1 MSTAIVTHKDC
12 ILHDTGMNHPE
23 SKERLIAINKTLK
36 EFKSKKIK
44 WFEGEKIEPK
54 YFFTVHSKNYFKDIK
69 NKSPKEDFFRIDADT
84 ILSKYSLEA
93 ALKATGSVCKAVDI
107 IFEGKF
113 KNAFCPIRPPG
124 HHAEPQRAM
133 GFCFFNNIAIAANYA
148 KLKYKIK
155 KCAVIDF
162 DVHHGN
168 GTQKMFWNDS
178 NMFYASTHQ
187 EGIFPGT
194 GFKEETGINNNIV
207 NVPLPAGTD
216 GLLFKKSYED
226 IIFPKL
232 EKSSPDIIFVS
243 AGFDAHIND
252 PLADFRLI
260 KDDFY
265 WITKKLNDFA
275 TKNCKGKLISCL
287 EGGYNIKALSESC
300 LEHVKGLIL

>member
-1 MSTAIVTHKDC
+1 MKTSIYFHPVFLD
-12 ILHDTGMNHPE
+12 HDTGSGHPE
-23 SKERLIAINKTLK
+23 SADRLRSILTELRKD
-36 EFKSKKIK
+36 EFKDLIWKEPTAATKSQISLVHLNSYIDKI
-44 WFEGEKIEPK
+44 FESIPNTGKVRLDED
-54 YFFTVHSKNYFKDIK
+54 TVI
-69 NKSPKEDFFRIDADT
+69 SPKSLVSALHAVGAVCLAIDDV
-84 ILSKYSLEA
+84 I
-93 ALKATGSVCKAVDI
+93 TGNVSNVFCAV
-107 IFEGKF
+107 
-113 KNAFCPIRPPG
+113 RPPG

-168 GTQKMFWNDS
+168 GTQKMFWNDP

-194 GFKEETGINNNIV
+194 GFKEERGINNNIV
-207 NVPLPAGTD
+207 NVPLPAGTES
-216 GLLFKKSYED
+216 LLFKKSYED
-226 IIFPKL
+226 IIIPNLKRF
-232 EKSSPDIIFVS
+232 SPDIIFIS
-243 AGFDAHIND
+243 AGFDAHVDD
-252 PLADFRLI
+252 PLADFRLT

-265 WITKKLNDFA
+265 WITKVLNNFA
-275 TKNCKGKLISCL
+275 TKHCKGKLISCL

>member
-12 ILHDTGMNHPE
+12 ILHDTGINHPE
-23 SKERLIAINKTLK
+23 SKERLIAINNTLK
-36 EFKSKKIK
+36 NFNSKKIK

-54 YFFTVHSKNYFKDIK
+54 YIYEVHSKDHFSIIK
-69 NKSPKEDFFRIDADT
+69 KMSPNENLYNIDGDT

-93 ALKATGSVCKAVDI
+93 ALKATGSVCMAVDLVL
-107 IFEGKF
+107 EKKF
-113 KNAFCPIRPPG
+113 QNAFCPIRPPG
-124 HHAEPQRAM
+124 HHAEPERAM
-133 GFCFFNNIAIAANYA
+133 GFCFFNNVAIAAYYA
-148 KLKYKIK
+148 KLKYKVK

-168 GTQKMFWNDS
+168 GTQKIFWNDP

-194 GFKEETGINNNIV
+194 GFKDEVGINDNII
-207 NVPLPAGTD
+207 NVPLPAGTNS
-216 GLLFKKSYED
+216 LLFKKSYED

-232 EKSSPDIIFVS
+232 KKFAPDVIFIS
-243 AGFDAHIND
+243 AGFDAHIDD
-252 PLADFRLI
+252 PLADFRLT
-260 KDDFY
+260 KSDFY
-265 WITKKLNDFA
+265 WITKELNKLSI
-275 TKNCKGKLISCL
+275 KYCKGKLISCL